1 MFRCALEVLRDVTG
15 PLTTREIA
23 EQMLARKG
31 VTDAPQKGV
40 RDLAGGVQSSLRNH
54 DGKSV
59 ETVGE
64 GMPVRWVLKNP

>member
-1 MFRCALEVLRDVTG
+1 
-15 PLTTREIA
+15 
-23 EQMLARKG
+23 MLARKG